1 MFLKLSR
8 TGVKL
13 HFIDNYFFGMKLT
26 ASKRHDKLSNWY
38 RTDEPQKLRK
48 RTEWREDI
56 QRQQTAQ
63 PGAFLYRS
71 FVQQSNKGSRRKREE
86 MFKLAVRQS
95 VERRSKSLL
104 VNMNSSPTGVSWFVV
119 RRSQSSLFLSLRML
133 SLLSYNSVSVLGVHY
148 AIFQPLAT
156 VIISTNTLT
165 SLEKVSIPS
174 IFGRLAAVRG
184 RYASRRIY
192 WSRKWCT

>member
-38 RTDEPQKLRK
+38 RTNEPQKLRK

-63 PGAFLYRS
+63 PGAFLYRG
-71 FVQQSNKGSRRKREE
+71 FVQQSNKRSSRKREE

-104 VNMNSSPTGVSWFVV
+104 VNMNSSPSGVF
-119 RRSQSSLFLSLRML
+119 FGLS
-133 SLLSYNSVSVLGVHY
+133 
-148 AIFQPLAT
+148 
-156 VIISTNTLT
+156 
-165 SLEKVSIPS
+165 
-174 IFGRLAAVRG
+174 
-184 RYASRRIY
+184 
-192 WSRKWCT
+192 